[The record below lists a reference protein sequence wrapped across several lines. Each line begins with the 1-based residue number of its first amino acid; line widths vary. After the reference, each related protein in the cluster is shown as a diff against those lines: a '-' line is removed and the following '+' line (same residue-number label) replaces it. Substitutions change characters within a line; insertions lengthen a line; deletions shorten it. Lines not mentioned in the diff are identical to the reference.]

1 MRKTALRAMA
11 GSLLIVLTGCGPALF
26 LPDYK
31 LARTGTEREGITSE
45 DFDDIAAGR
54 LGTLRQ
60 RLRGIPIERHSVLSI
75 GLLCEL
81 ELRADA
87 LGAADACNREYLKKG
102 GADPA
107 VQAAARRR
115 EALLYM
121 ARGEYE
127 DAWNMVDS
135 DESDNGVFLSRLL
148 RARSRPE
155 SSGDALPPQIEMMAR
170 RKQPLPSFFAA
181 TVFAETGRCDRTI
194 ALLEDPDRRLLADYG
209 LGAQPSSP
217 DAVRPTFRLDL
228 VKAFDGGI
236 LGNHSI
242 APAGNVYIEFLAAKC
257 LFTLNRPTDARR
269 YLDRVLSYPGIDS
282 YGSVHWQSLHL
293 MGRLERQ
300 GNPDSAVDRFKRAI
314 DLVEASRA
322 SIASDIGRL
331 AFSASTYAVYQDLIA
346 LLLERGALSDALE
359 YMERARC
366 RLLVERL
373 IGLPGMRTH
382 DSSGPRV
389 AANQVK
395 LRQSDE
401 FLHLQSSGPEA
412 ATAIQAV
419 REASEAIA
427 RDAPALALAS
437 GVKPPGLREFL
448 PRTGG
453 DEAAIVFFP
462 TAVGTDAPQWHA
474 LLIEDGRISSYHKLG
489 ASPISLEGF
498 VGTLKNPEDGSY
510 KNSARIL
517 YRHFLQPVLS
527 STQASNLLIVPH
539 GELFAVPFGVLD
551 DGTGPVLQSKRIR
564 IVPSLTAL
572 AALRPDDRPLPANGL
587 ALGNPTLRNMTRE
600 QSLRHAEAEVD
611 MLERLFPKMSG
622 YRISVYKNSNA
633 TIEKVLT
640 EGPNTRIL
648 HIAAHGKFDSF
659 APLNSRLLLSDL
671 AGDGDLTVAKL
682 HTAQIPTK
690 LAVLSACVSAIR
702 GDRTDQDLTSIA
714 DGFLAAGAQSVVGT
728 LWQVNDS
735 ATSVLL
741 EAFYLALR
749 QGNTAAAALG
759 IAQKAMSQR
768 TGYSHPYYW
777 AGFTVIGA
785 DVRL

>member
-1 MRKTALRAMA
+1 MRKTALRAIA
-11 GSLLIVLTGCGPALF
+11 GSLLIVLTGCGPAIF
-26 LPDYK
+26 LPDYQ
-31 LARTGTEREGITSE
+31 LARIGTEREGITPE

-54 LGTLRQ
+54 LGSLRQ
-60 RLRGIPIERHSVLSI
+60 RLRGVPVERHSVLSI
-75 GLLCEL
+75 SLLCEL

-87 LGAADACNREYLKKG
+87 LGAAEACNREYLKKG
-102 GADPA
+102 GSAPA
-107 VQAAARRR
+107 VQAIARRR
-115 EALLYM
+115 EALLLM
-121 ARGEYE
+121 AHGEYE
-127 DAWNMVDS
+127 EAGNRVDS
-135 DESDNGVFLSRLL
+135 DESDNGLFLSRLL
-148 RARSRPE
+148 RARSSPE
-155 SSGDALPPQIEMMAR
+155 SWETLIPQIEMLAR
-170 RKQPLPSFFAA
+170 RKQPQPSFFAA
-181 TVFAETGRCDRTI
+181 TLFAEAGRCDRAV

-217 DAVRPTFRLDL
+217 DAVRPTFRLDV
-228 VKAFDGGI
+228 VKAFDVGI
-236 LGNHSI
+236 LGTQSI

-257 LFTLNRPTDARR
+257 LFTLDRPTDARR
-269 YLDRVLSYPGIDS
+269 YLDRVLSYPGIAS
-282 YGSVHWQSLHL
+282 YGSVHWQALHL
-293 MGRLERQ
+293 TGRLERR
-300 GNPDSAVDRFKRAI
+300 GNPVGAVDRFKQAV

-346 LLLERGALSDALE
+346 LLLERGALGEALE

-382 DSSGPRV
+382 DSNRPSV
-389 AANQVK
+389 AANQAK

-412 ATAIQAV
+412 ATAVQAG

-448 PRTGG
+448 PRSGSN
-453 DEAAIVFFP
+453 DAAIVFFP
-462 TAVGTDAPQWHA
+462 TAAGTEAPQWHA

-489 ASPISLEGF
+489 ASPIPLASF
-498 VGTLKNPEDGSY
+498 VETLKNKKDGSY
-510 KNSARIL
+510 RDSAKLL
-517 YRHFLQPVLS
+517 YRHFLAPVLA
-527 STQASNLLIVPH
+527 STRADNLLIVPH

-551 DGTGPVLQSKRIR
+551 DGTGPVLRSKRIR
-564 IVPSLTAL
+564 IAPSLTAL

-587 ALGNPTLRNMTRE
+587 ALGNPTLKDEIRG
-600 QSLRHAEAEVD
+600 QSLINAEAEVD
-611 MLERLFPKMSG
+611 MLQRVFPGTSG
-622 YRISVYKNSNA
+622 YRISGYKNSSA

-648 HIAAHGKFDSF
+648 HIAAHGTFDRF

-671 AGDGDLTVAKL
+671 AGDGNLTVAKL

-702 GDRTDQDLTSIA
+702 GDRADQDLTSIA

-728 LWQVNDS
+728 LWHVNDS
-735 ATSVLL
+735 ASALLL

-749 QGNTAAAALG
+749 QGNTAAAALR
-759 IAQKAMSQR
+759 IAQTAMIQR
-768 TGYSHPYYW
+768 TEYSHPYYW

-785 DVRL
+785 DIRL